1 MRMWYN
7 DNKGQVTP
15 VATRWLPMYFLIV
28 CWQEKSCQPIKM
40 EGIMEELIMII
51 LEKVLEAIYF
61 AMFLLI
67 GKNIKKKKLLFIGIM
82 VFEYLMLTNFIEFN
96 VWFQLI
102 YTFMSFVNLKVL
114 YREKAQITD
123 IFLFASASLILIGIS
138 ATSYGI
144 VYVTIRKYFVALILN
159 RILLFGFM
167 YLARNF
173 IREKYKVFCSLW
185 NRHAIPNK
193 IKSLTLRNISIIV
206 FNLMF
211 WLINIGMAFSYVL
224 NS

>member
-1 MRMWYN
+1 
-7 DNKGQVTP
+7 
-15 VATRWLPMYFLIV
+15 
-28 CWQEKSCQPIKM
+28 
-40 EGIMEELIMII
+40 MEELILVF
-51 LEKVLEAIYF
+51 LEKIVEAIYF

-67 GKNIKKKKLLFIGIM
+67 GKNIKNKKLLFIGIM
-82 VFEYLMLTNFIEFN
+82 VFEYVMLTNFIEFN

-123 IFLFASASLILIGIS
+123 IFLFAAASLILIGIS

-173 IREKYKVFCSLW
+173 IREKYKAFCFLW
-185 NRHAIPNK
+185 NRHTIPNK
-193 IKSLTLRNISIIV
+193 IKSLTLRNISIII